1 MSLIRAAGGLHR
13 PGAYGWETIRYAL
26 DSNARTARL
35 CVILLV
41 MSAAAVITAGGTL
54 LVMAAIHGWL

>member
-1 MSLIRAAGGLHR
+1 MSVVPPVPAGTSPVAPHK
-13 PGAYGWETIRYAL
+13 WETIRYAL
-26 DSNARTARL
+26 DNNARTVRL

-54 LVMAAIHGWL
+54 LVMAAVHG